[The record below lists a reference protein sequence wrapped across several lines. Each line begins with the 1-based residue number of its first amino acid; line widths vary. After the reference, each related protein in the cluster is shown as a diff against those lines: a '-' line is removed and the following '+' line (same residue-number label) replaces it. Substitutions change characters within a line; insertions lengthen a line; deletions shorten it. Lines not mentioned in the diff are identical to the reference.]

1 MSAGPNPGTSTT
13 TDPTTGAPR
22 TEPTSAAPTPSPARA
37 ARPGTGPSDAR
48 SDLAVLATLQS
59 ATQFADTKVGI
70 LGAVQAGIL
79 ATAIPRADAIRDA
92 WERGGAFGWFAVVLL
107 AAQVSGF
114 VAGIYCVAQALRPR
128 LNPPAAPN
136 RFSLPLLAA
145 GDGAPPTGVDRCEQQ
160 EIWQFARVVAEVA
173 MTKHRH
179 VTRAIVC
186 TGMMA
191 VTGGSWF
198 LVGPLLG

>member
-1 MSAGPNPGTSTT
+1 MSAGPNPGSSTT
-13 TDPTTGAPR
+13 TDPTTG
-22 TEPTSAAPTPSPARA
+22 TPTTDPTADAPTPGPAGA
-37 ARPGTGPSDAR
+37 AGPLVGPPDTR

-79 ATAIPRADAIRDA
+79 ATAIPRADAVRDA
-92 WERGGAFGWFAVVLL
+92 WERGGAIGWLAVVLL

-128 LNPPAAPN
+128 LNPPPAPN

-145 GDGAPPTGVDRCEQQ
+145 GDGTPPTGGDRCEQR

-173 MTKHRH
+173 VIKHRH
-179 VTRAIVC
+179 VARAIVC
-186 TGMMA
+186 TGVMA
-191 VTGGSWF
+191 VAGGSWF